1 MRAAFDTL
9 PTDAFAA
16 PARGTVPVSS
26 ARALRLLFALSAG
39 TLVLSPAFAA
49 GKEKKE
55 KTEDE
60 DDAEM
65 TEGPSR
71 DDFKEKG
78 DPSDDE
84 PAPTRLDE
92 ADSEDNSDPD
102 AKADDDFSDDNG
114 GDDLDFRDDSEQ
126 ETVKA
131 REPGEDT
138 AQLYRDFQK
147 KVSEMN
153 TDEEQIKWE
162 QYLEKY
168 PKSLFRDRIETRM
181 DELSN
186 EMFGE
191 RVPGSEGTSAKDAAK
206 REINFA
212 NGWRLMGVDPQTKIS
227 AGFEMGIP
235 NWFGLHGDF
244 EYQVMRQMSAHA
256 GVNHGLGG
264 WEISAG
270 AKYAI
275 VKSART
281 KSILTAALDVGL
293 NTEPRN
299 LYPTVAPTI
308 AFGQRFDV
316 LEGLD
321 VAVQMSVVPEFH
333 VPFNLRYTGGLT
345 AELRANEIVYA
356 FTETQFNFRK
366 VENSLFQFNTVSFG
380 LRFVPK
386 KKNNDSG
393 GGRAV
398 VGIGANVPYLHDYWS
413 LYQGAINADLN
424 YYL

>member
-9 PTDAFAA
+9 SPDASAA
-16 PARGTVPVSS
+16 PSSGTRPASR
-26 ARALRLLFALSAG
+26 ARALRLLFALSASA
-39 TLVLSPAFAA
+39 LVLSPAFAA
-49 GKEKKE
+49 GKDKKE
-55 KTEDE
+55 KAE
-60 DDAEM
+60 DDDSTDM

-71 DDFKEKG
+71 DDFKEKD

-84 PAPTRLDE
+84 PAPTRLE
-92 ADSEDNSDPD
+92 QGDSEDDSDPD

-114 GDDLDFRDDSEQ
+114 GDDLDFRDESEQ

-131 REPGEDT
+131 REAGEDT
-138 AQLYRDFQK
+138 AQIYRDFQK
-147 KVSEMN
+147 KVSELN

-191 RVPGSEGTSAKDAAK
+191 RIGNEGSSSKDAAK

-212 NGWRLMGVDPQTKIS
+212 NGWRLMGVDPVSKVS

-256 GVNHGLGG
+256 GVNHGIGG
-264 WEISAG
+264 WEITGG
-270 AKYAI
+270 AKYAL

-293 NTEPRN
+293 ATKPRN
-299 LYPTVAPTI
+299 LYPTVAPTL

-321 VAVQMSVVPEFH
+321 VAVQVSVIPEFH
-333 VPFNLRYTGGLT
+333 KPFNLRYTGGLT

-366 VENSLFQFNTVSFG
+366 VESSLFEFNTVSFG

-413 LYQGAINADLN
+413 LYQGAVNADLN